1 MSRKKSKTRRSR
13 SQQLSLD
20 ERLTKPLKEFGGS
33 LLKKSNAKVARPI
46 STKHAMHIVLRSD
59 PAKGTY
65 SMLAANRS
73 KKIQRIIWTQARRC
87 GVRIYE
93 YANVGNHLHI
103 LLRLSRRDG
112 FRNFLRS
119 ITGLIARLVLGAE
132 KGKAQGLKFWSYRP
146 YSRLVDWKKGYQ
158 IAKDYVI
165 QNHLEALGLVPYKT
179 RKYKSKS
186 TA

>member
-1 MSRKKSKTRRSR
+1 MSHKKSKTNRARNK
-13 SQQLSLD
+13 QLSFD
-20 ERLTKPLKEFGGS
+20 QRLTKPFKEFGGA

-59 PAKGTY
+59 RAKGAI
-65 SMLAANRS
+65 SMLAPKNS
-73 KKIQRIIWTQARRC
+73 KKIQRILWTQARHF

-93 YANVGNHLHI
+93 YANVGNHLHL
-103 LLRLSRRDG
+103 LLRAGHRDG
-112 FRNFLRS
+112 FKNFLRS
-119 ITGLIARLVLGAE
+119 ITGLIARLVLDAE

-146 YSRLVDWKKGYQ
+146 YSRLVAWKKGYQ
-158 IAKDYVI
+158 IAKDYVM